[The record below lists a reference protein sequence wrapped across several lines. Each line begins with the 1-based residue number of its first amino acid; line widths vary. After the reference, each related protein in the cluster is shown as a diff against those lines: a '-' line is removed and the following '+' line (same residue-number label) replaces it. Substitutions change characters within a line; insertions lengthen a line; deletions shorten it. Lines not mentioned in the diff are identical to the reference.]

1 MIFDNYELLWI
12 KISRWVEIRIDRSK
26 WNPVIRVKN
35 HCIFIFRYF
44 YCFHSRCS
52 LIFIIRI
59 EYRDLEIFEIPRNRR
74 VIETLFDLV
83 QIYPT
88 IPFWSLPSPIS
99 IYLYTST
106 ERIINSC
113 VDIGIDIGIGMSLKK
128 KKVSI
133 IFERRRIESCCNTVR
148 FLFSIFSC
156 HHFEAV
162 LFLTATSLSITA
174 SRTTNEFSLQFL
186 EEGKED
192 WSNAWPTHCR
202 FNCSQWLEVIN
213 HRATTSRGMIRLRLL
228 SSFFIRG
235 IKSE

>member
-1 MIFDNYELLWI
+1 MFSHIYYTNRVSRFRNFRNPEKYESYWDSVR
-12 KISRWVEIRIDRSK
+12 SRPNLSD
-26 WNPVIRVKN
+26 
-35 HCIFIFRYF
+35 
-44 YCFHSRCS
+44 
-52 LIFIIRI
+52 
-59 EYRDLEIFEIPRNRR
+59 
-74 VIETLFDLV
+74 
-83 QIYPT
+83 
-88 IPFWSLPSPIS
+88 PFWSLPSPIS

-133 IFERRRIESCCNTVR
+133 IFGRRRIESCCNTVR

-202 FNCSQWLEVIN
+202 FNCSRWLEVIN

-228 SSFFIRG
+228 SLSV
-235 IKSE
+235 E